1 MTTPAPRPDSALAP
15 RPSSAPRRRHL
26 IDPLNPPPPPTPRSL
41 TNVQQWVMS
50 ALAVTTILHLA
61 FGLMIATLF
70 IGDDQRTAQ
79 IGLNVIAA
87 AFGVIAVASGFLIHQ
102 RSPLTPWLALGLVPG
117 VVGLWLVLR

>member
-1 MTTPAPRPDSALAP
+1 MTTPAPRTTASPPERSTA
-15 RPSSAPRRRHL
+15 APRRRHL

-70 IGDDQRTAQ
+70 IGDDQRVAQ

-87 AFGVIAVASGFLIHQ
+87 AFGVIAVASGFLIHK
-102 RSPLTPWLALGLVPG
+102 RSPLTPWLLLGLLPG
-117 VVGLWLVLR
+117 VVGTWLVLR